1 MRFMSH
7 RFGGVSLK
15 ISMPEEMCN
24 EAVRKGLSE
33 LGYRLVRR
41 QNGWVTFEGVFSI
54 RTTADRVGIGLREF
68 ARFCRTIRVE
78 GGRKIRRKGALIIEP
93 VRKRKLKVRLSGD
106 EYDALTKVAKDRGY
120 TRNISSFFRDSL
132 ISSLMIRMEWRGA
145 I

>member
-1 MRFMSH
+1 M
-7 RFGGVSLK
+7 K

-78 GGRKIRRKGALIIEP
+78 GVERFDGKAPLSSSP
-93 VRKRKLKVRLSGD
+93 CVRGS
-106 EYDALTKVAKDRGY
+106 
-120 TRNISSFFRDSL
+120 
-132 ISSLMIRMEWRGA
+132 
-145 I
+145 